1 MRAVIDDTAFIKQMN
16 NLVAYAN
23 GFLEGVQ
30 LGKKDMMKNLGA
42 EIKAMLEQY
51 IDANARM
58 DPQALHHVYEWY
70 QVGQPAGRLFEVDYI
85 VTNAGLSMQSTF
97 SQSKSIK
104 DGSKVPF
111 YNKATIMENGSPV
124 TIKPKNSSVLAF
136 DVDGKTVFTS
146 KPVYV
151 SKPGGEVQ
159 GQFNET
165 FREFFNVYLSQTFL
179 DVTGLRRH
187 FKTPTS
193 FKNNLA
199 AGVAGGRPVGV
210 RVGRNWVASKEMVA

>member
-30 LGKKDMMKNLGA
+30 LGKKDMMKNLGS
-42 EIKAMLEQY
+42 EIKVMLEQY

-70 QVGQPAGRLFEVDYI
+70 QVGQPAGRLFEIDYM
-85 VTNAGLSMQSTF
+85 VTNAGLSLQSTF
-97 SQSKSIK
+97 SQSKSIRS
-104 DGSKVPF
+104 GSNVPF
-111 YNKATIMENGSPV
+111 YNKATIMENGTPV

-136 DVDGKTVFTS
+136 DVEGKTVFTS

-151 SKPGGEVQ
+151 SNPGGDVQ

-165 FREFFNVYLSQTFL
+165 FKEFFNAYLSQTFL

-187 FKTPTS
+187 FKTPTA

-199 AGVAGGRPVGV
+199 AGIAGGRPVGV
-210 RVGRNWVASKEMVA
+210 RVGRNWVASKETTI

>member
-70 QVGQPAGRLFEVDYI
+70 QVGQPAGRLFEIDYI